1 MSAEENITRNP
12 PADCT
17 DDTCPINFTSQPTLD
32 ADKKDCANDP
42 ILSRITLYDCNGNKV
57 PTSEVENKIIGFYVG
72 ASWCPPCRLFAPRLC
87 AFLEDN
93 RSSFAVIHV
102 SLDHSESAF
111 EEYTY
116 AKPWYNIPYD
126 LPIRESLVREW
137 KVSTIPALLIYN
149 PMTHQTITTWGR
161 TAVMKNPQGC
171 LEEWKQNRHGVGWI
185 QLIRGNEI
193 AVLIWVG
200 LIYFC
205 AYYIYQLFVL

>member
-1 MSAEENITRNP
+1 MSAEEKLTRNP

-17 DDTCPINFTSQPTLD
+17 DDVCPINFTSQQSTED
-32 ADKKDCANDP
+32 TDKKNSGAIASDDP
-42 ILSRITLYDCNGNKV
+42 ILSKISLYDCNGNTV

-116 AKPWYNIPYD
+116 AKPWYNIQYD
-126 LPIRESLVREW
+126 SPIRESLVREW

-149 PMTHQTITTWGR
+149 PMTHQMVTSWGR
-161 TAVMKNPQGC
+161 TAVMKNPEGC
-171 LEEWKQNRHGVGWI
+171 LEEWKQNRHGV
-185 QLIRGNEI
+185 
-193 AVLIWVG
+193 
-200 LIYFC
+200 
-205 AYYIYQLFVL
+205 